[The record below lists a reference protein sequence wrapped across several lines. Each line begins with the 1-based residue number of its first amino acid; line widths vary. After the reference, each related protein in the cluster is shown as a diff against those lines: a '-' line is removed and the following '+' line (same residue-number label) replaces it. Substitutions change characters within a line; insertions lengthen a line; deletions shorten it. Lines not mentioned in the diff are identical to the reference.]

1 MKKYEKVLAVAI
13 ISILIVGLMT
23 VMVLLMGIVAKA
35 EFVIAESGLR
45 VRKEPNL
52 DAEVIKVVPFG
63 EQVEGSIINGWMKT
77 EDGFMKAEFLS
88 EDDPLDG
95 FEYLGNWRLTA
106 YYETGC
112 ATASGAYPEVNV
124 TAAHNA
130 LPFGSR
136 LYVKGYGIWTV
147 QDRGPASMGTEWA
160 DLYLQDYNACVQ
172 FGEKTAEVYLLP
184 EKETP

>member
-45 VRKEPNL
+45 VRKAPNL
-52 DAEVIKVVPFG
+52 EAEVLMVIPFG
-63 EQVEGSIINGWMKT
+63 EEVEGPISDGWMKT
-77 EDGFMKAEFLS
+77 EDGFVSAEYLS
-88 EDDPLDG
+88 DTNPLDG
-95 FEYLGNWRLTA
+95 CEYLGNWRLTA
-106 YYETGC
+106 YYETGWP
-112 ATASGAYPEVNV
+112 TASGTYPQVNV

-130 LPFGSR
+130 LPFGTR
-136 LYVKGYGIWTV
+136 LYIKGYGTWTV

-160 DLYLQDYNACVQ
+160 DLYLGDYGTCVQ

-184 EKETP
+184 EKEMP